1 MVHNNLDRRSFL
13 KHAAGGAVAA
23 PFFIRNLLGAPPSDK
38 LRLAS
43 FGAGGMA
50 YYTLDGIA
58 SHKSVS
64 LTCVAEV
71 DSGRVAQMQQK
82 YPNVKVYTDWRQML
96 DKEHKQ
102 HRHRLRRHAR
112 PHARAHGHERDA
124 LGMHVYVQKPLAHD
138 IYEVRDA

>member
-23 PFFIRNLLGAPPSDK
+23 PVFIRNLLGAPPSDQ

-71 DSGRVAQMQQK
+71 DSERVAQMRQK
-82 YPNVKVYTDWRQML
+82 YQNVKVYTDWRQML
-96 DKEHKQ
+96 EKE
-102 HRHRLRRHAR
+102 RGGIDIACVGTPVDVSAPLVL
-112 PHARAHGHERDA
+112 PVLLWYRANTCAA
-124 LGMHVYVQKPLAHD
+124 LPSPSG
-138 IYEVRDA
+138 